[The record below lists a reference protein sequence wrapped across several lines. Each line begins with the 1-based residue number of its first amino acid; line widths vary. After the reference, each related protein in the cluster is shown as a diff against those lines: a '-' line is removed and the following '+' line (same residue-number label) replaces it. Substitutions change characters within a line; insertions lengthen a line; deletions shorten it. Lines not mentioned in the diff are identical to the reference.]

1 MLRAIQKGERLKKE
15 LREARKRRQQKQT
28 KSGRN
33 SLTRFKN
40 DPVGFSRFIGVEPT
54 EDQQRFLESV
64 RDNPETN
71 VKAAHGVGKSI
82 GSAVCVL
89 WWVFA
94 VNGLAITTA
103 PTEDQVK
110 QILWSEIRKIYD
122 RNKEKLG
129 GTRGE
134 LFVRKSETARAYGF
148 TARNYDTNSFQG
160 KHADRLLL
168 IADEA
173 DGISEI
179 IDDGFQSC
187 LTGSSNRGLRIGNP
201 LNKQSPFSKACDRT
215 NITIPAWNHPNVA
228 WAYQLEETIDPAG
241 KLRLIHRLKP
251 SVAIQLLDSNGLVKT
266 QDKWPSEFPHDVIPG
281 AISLKWIEEVRQDKG
296 EFSVFWQ
303 GRVEGIF
310 PEDVIEGIIPS
321 TWLKAARERYDFN
334 PEYWDRR
341 AIISPWRL
349 GVDVGD
355 GGDSHA
361 VALWRGDVLYEV
373 VLYPTQGDELDTIR
387 IADIVAEKIRKLG
400 GSYYAA
406 VDKTG
411 VGAGTLARL
420 KQQGFLVKGCAFGES
435 AESNHEFSN
444 RKTELFWK
452 LRDGLRLG
460 KIAIAPLGDI
470 EDQVF
475 EDLSSHRYSLSGKG
489 GEDRQIACES
499 KKHVRAR
506 LKRSPDAGDSVII
519 GSSCPN
525 PTFSDGVSEQDVLK
539 EKVKQQQF
547 NPEEVSVKKVRDLF
561 S

>member
-1 MLRAIQKGERLKKE
+1 MLEIIQK
-15 LREARKRRQQKQT
+15 AQRKRKLAEDIRAEQKQKQT
-28 KSGRN
+28 KSGHN
-33 SLTRFKN
+33 SLTRFKD

-54 EDQQRFLESV
+54 VDQQRFLESV

-94 VNGLAITTA
+94 VDGLAITTA

-134 LFVRKSETARAYGF
+134 LFVRKSESARAYGF

-173 DGISEI
+173 DGISDI

-215 NITIPAWNHPNVA
+215 AITIPAWNHPNVA
-228 WAYQLEETIDPAG
+228 WAYQLEETIDPSG
-241 KLRLIHRLKP
+241 KVRLIHRLKP
-251 SVAIQLLDSNGLVKT
+251 SVSLQLLDTAGRVKP
-266 QDKWPSEFPHDVIPG
+266 QDSWPPEYPRDTIPG

-303 GRVEGIF
+303 GRVEGVF
-310 PEDVIEGIIPS
+310 PEDIIEGIIPI
-321 TWLKAARERYDFN
+321 TWLKAARERYDLN
-334 PEYWDRR
+334 PEYWDKSVR
-341 AIISPWRL
+341 ASPWRI
-349 GVDVGD
+349 GIDVGD
-355 GGDSHA
+355 GGDNHA
-361 VALWRGDVLYEV
+361 VSLWKGLVLYEV
-373 VLYPTQGDELDTIR
+373 ALHPTQGDELDTIR

-400 GSYYAA
+400 GNYYAA

-420 KQQGFLVKGCAFGES
+420 KQQGYFVRGCAFGES
-435 AESNHEFSN
+435 AENNHEFSN

-460 KIAIAPLGDI
+460 KIAIAPLGEI
-470 EDQVF
+470 ENQVF

-489 GEDRQIACES
+489 GEDAQINCES

-525 PTFSDGVSEQDVLK
+525 PVFSEGISED
-539 EKVKQQQF
+539 
-547 NPEEVSVKKVRDLF
+547 EVSREKAREQQTIKEEISVQKVRDLF